1 MTESSAE
8 YLVKQFASLQGR
20 LVRKF
25 LDKYRPK
32 DRERFLDISNG
43 YLMES
48 GASWSHQRH
57 GAGVTFVRLEGIRV
71 NAHVA
76 MVEYP
81 EGIDGGRLFEYLESL
96 GVASVHFEGI
106 EYSVA
111 KHEMDKLMDQ
121 MARSGLLRPVVSSGR
136 FAHRLFELA
145 QESPV
150 SES

>member
-1 MTESSAE
+1 MKENSARCHVE
-8 YLVKQFASLQGR
+8 RFVSLQGR

-32 DRERFLDISNG
+32 DRERFLDVSNG
-43 YLMES
+43 YLMEA
-48 GASWSHQRH
+48 GAPWSHQRH
-57 GAGVTFVRLEGIRV
+57 GAGVTFVSPEGIRV

-96 GVASVHFEGI
+96 GVASVYFEGL

-111 KHEMDKLMDQ
+111 TYEMDKLMDQ

-136 FAHRLFELA
+136 FAHRLFELT
-145 QESPV
+145 QKSPV
-150 SES
+150 FES